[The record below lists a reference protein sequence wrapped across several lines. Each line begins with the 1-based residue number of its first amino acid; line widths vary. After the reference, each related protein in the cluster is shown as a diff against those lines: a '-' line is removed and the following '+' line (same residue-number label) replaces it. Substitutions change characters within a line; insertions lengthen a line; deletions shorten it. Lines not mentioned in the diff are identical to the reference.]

1 MRQNIVLLSY
11 EIRFKEM
18 NERIRFEINIE
29 KVGNIL
35 FLLFFFFMYRAFGKY
50 VTDVKVM
57 GVAKETKME

>member
-35 FLLFFFFMYRAFGKY
+35 FLLFFFFMYRVFGKY

>member
-1 MRQNIVLLSY
+1 
-11 EIRFKEM
+11 M

-35 FLLFFFFMYRAFGKY
+35 FLLFFFFMYRVFGKY